1 MAYGMEL
8 RRRVLAAVDEKR
20 GTQAEVARM
29 FDVSERW
36 VRKLLALRRATG
48 SVEPSRAPR
57 GPAPAIAGRAAAK
70 LERLVAEKPDRTLE
84 QLRERLGADVALS
97 TVWRALRRLGLTH
110 KKKV

>member
-8 RRRVLAAVDEKR
+8 RRRVLAAVDAGR

-29 FDVSERW
+29 FGVTDRW
-36 VRKLLALRRATG
+36 IRQLLALRRETG
-48 SVEPSRAPR
+48 SLEPSRARR
-57 GPAPAIAGRAAAK
+57 GRRPLLAGRGEAK
-70 LERLVAEKPDRTLE
+70 LARLVAEKPDRTLA